1 MTAPCMSLGSDGL
14 KATIHADHVELSD
27 GQEHV
32 LLTLEE
38 AADLGAFITSQRIRF
53 ARQDKP

>member
-1 MTAPCMSLGSDGL
+1 MTAPCMALGSDGL

-38 AADLGAFITSQRIRF
+38 AKDLANFVKASLSE
-53 ARQDKP
+53 